1 MMRHEPAGSPI
12 SLPEAGEVTL
22 APDRHDATSRA
33 GPRRAAGEAIPAV
46 RLEGMTRLFGGH
58 PGLVR
63 VDLTAAAGKAL
74 LVSGP
79 NGSGKTT
86 LLRLLATAISPTY
99 GGGRVLGFDLVR
111 QREEV
116 RARTELL
123 GHRTRLYEDLT
134 PAEYLRFVAALWGC
148 ADERIGA
155 ALGRAGLS
163 AAASERIRGFSQG
176 MRQRLALA
184 RALLRRPD
192 LLLLDEPYAALDEEA
207 KDLVDETVREART
220 EGRTVIVATHDSGRA
235 AALVD
240 RAVRLER
247 GRLVAGG

>member
-1 MMRHEPAGSPI
+1 M
-12 SLPEAGEVTL
+12 TL
-22 APDRHDATSRA
+22 APDGHDTTSGA
-33 GPRRAAGEAIPAV
+33 GPPRAAGQAVPAV

-58 PGLVR
+58 PGVVR
-63 VDLTAAAGKAL
+63 VDLTAAAGEAL

-99 GGGRVLGFDLVR
+99 GGGRVLGLDLVD

-134 PAEYLRFVAALWGC
+134 PTEYLRFVAALWRC
-148 ADERIGA
+148 SDERVDA
-155 ALGRAGLS
+155 ALGRAGLLGV
-163 AAASERIRGFSQG
+163 AGERIRGFSQG
-176 MRQRLALA
+176 MRQRLALT

-192 LLLLDEPYAALDEEA
+192 LLLLDEPYAALDDEA
-207 KDLVDETVREART
+207 KELVDGTVREARA
-220 EGRTVIVATHDSGRA
+220 EGRTVIVATHDGGRA

-247 GRLVAGG
+247 GRLVAGA